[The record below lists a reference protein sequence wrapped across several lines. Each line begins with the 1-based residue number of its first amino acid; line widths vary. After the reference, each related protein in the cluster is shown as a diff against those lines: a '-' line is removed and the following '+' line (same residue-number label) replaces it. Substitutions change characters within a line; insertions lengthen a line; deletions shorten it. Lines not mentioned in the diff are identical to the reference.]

1 MSLSGKSRLTTDR
14 SLANDNFWPDVTIG
28 DLTEKYR
35 VPVEYADEVISTA
48 MKVAILHINRQLH
61 VAKEAIE
68 NQGFTSLENY
78 ALAHTDTIDDEEALL
93 ILYSHA
99 VCCHAKAFLLKQAH
113 TLQHLPAPTGKAAH
127 DAPLTEDYWLTQA
140 QSGIQLLLSLV
151 FQTDFRDPQFATIAL
166 L

>member
-35 VPVEYADEVISTA
+35 VPVEYADEVISTTI
-48 MKVAILHINRQLH
+48 KIAILQINRKLY
-61 VAKEAIE
+61 VAKETIE

-78 ALAHTDTIDDEEALL
+78 ALANTDPIDDEEALL

-99 VCCHAKAFLLKQAH
+99 VCCQAKAFLLKQAH
-113 TLQHLPAPTGKAAH
+113 TVQHLPTDKAAH
-127 DAPLTEDYWLTQA
+127 DAQLTEDYWLTQA
-140 QSGIQLLLSLV
+140 QSGMELLLSIV
-151 FQTDFRDPQFATIAL
+151 FHTDFRDPQFATIAL